1 MRVVTVT
8 RGFPVNGS
16 SGEAIIDNFILMKA
30 HLWTFQASALCP
42 LAEDL
47 TPAAGAEF
55 TAGAVPY
62 VAMVTHRAPV
72 QAAPLG
78 GHALLAAPTGALGS
92 GLTLQGSGGPRL
104 S

>member
-1 MRVVTVT
+1 
-8 RGFPVNGS
+8 
-16 SGEAIIDNFILMKA
+16 MKA

-55 TAGAVPY
+55 TAGVVPY
-62 VAMVTHRAPV
+62 VAMVTHRALV

-78 GHALLAAPTGALGS
+78 GHALLAAQSGTLDS
-92 GLTLQGSGGPRL
+92 GLTLQGSAGPRL
-104 S
+104 N